1 MIKNIELANDV
12 EVRYF
17 EDEIEI
23 KGIIPINDFSEIL
36 FSKEKNIFFRERIL
50 FGAFNGILQK
60 GNLPKLILNH
70 DYSLELKG
78 RFEKIKETYKGLEF
92 TAIVK
97 DDFNLRKK
105 VQLIKGLSFGFVVGI
120 DRFHKINSF
129 NIRDI
134 YSFKELKE
142 ISILIDKEPCY
153 SSTKVSIEPLEESM
167 KLIYKFEEY
176 RALIREQK
184 EQTYI

>member
-1 MIKNIELANDV
+1 MIKNIELASDV
-12 EVRYF
+12 EVRYI

-50 FGAFNGILQK
+50 FGAFNGILKK

-78 RFEKIKETYKGLEF
+78 RFEKIKETCRGLEF
-92 TAIVK
+92 IAVVK
-97 DDFNLRKK
+97 DEFNLRKK
-105 VQLIKGLSFGFVVGI
+105 VKFIKGLSFGFVVGI
-120 DRFHKINSF
+120 DRFHKVNSL

-153 SSTKVSIEPLEESM
+153 SSTKVSIEPLEKS
-167 KLIYKFEEY
+167 INSISKFEEY
-176 RALIREQK
+176 RAWIRDKK
-184 EQTYI
+184 EKTYI